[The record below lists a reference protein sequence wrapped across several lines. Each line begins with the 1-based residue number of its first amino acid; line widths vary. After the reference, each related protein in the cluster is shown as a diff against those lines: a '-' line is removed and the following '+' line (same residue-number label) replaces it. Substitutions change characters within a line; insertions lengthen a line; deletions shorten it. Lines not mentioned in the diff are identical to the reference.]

1 MKSIAVKDLR
11 NGTKDLKSTNK
22 LVNAVAL
29 SQLIFLLGVFSLPTL
44 LFAQGLTLEERIE
57 KASITLRELDEK
69 ARTCLDRLDKQ
80 DGANRSH
87 CDDFMRALDGEL
99 VGDYIIH
106 CDVLKTWRDDF
117 VEGQATAS
125 ADIEKNLQLMTG
137 IEFACGEDALQKRTR
152 YVAKTFELLQD
163 TGSVRQPAASVN
175 RRISELQIQQLQNA
189 ERLSLR
195 NSILQQ
201 NRRLQLEADQRQD
214 NLEKELLRQEINSA
228 PFPGN

>member
-22 LVNAVAL
+22 LVNALAL
-29 SQLIFLLGVFSLPTL
+29 SQLICLLGVFSLPTF

-57 KASITLRELDEK
+57 KASSALRELDEK
-69 ARTCLDRLDKQ
+69 ARTCLDSVDKQ
-80 DGANRSH
+80 DDANRSH
-87 CDDFMRALDGEL
+87 CDDFMQALDGEL

-117 VEGQATAS
+117 IEGRATTS
-125 ADIEKNLQLMTG
+125 TNIEKNLQLMAGT
-137 IEFACGEDALQKRTR
+137 EFACGEDALQKRTQ

-163 TGSVRQPAASVN
+163 TGSVRQSGASVN
-175 RRISELQIQQLQNA
+175 HRISELQIQQLQNA
-189 ERLSLR
+189 ERLLLR